1 MKLWK
6 RRSEGEAPP
15 APLEVR
21 ARHEACHAIVSLAL
35 DLEVKS
41 LDVISEGPYGG
52 NTSWLPAMPLLKEVN
67 TPRGRADRQLEFMT
81 VIVAPY
87 VGTRGID
94 ADLELSCSKDLSDA
108 RALAS
113 EIVKAGTA
121 PLPLADPLTVENL
134 LHLAESQAGQLLTE
148 YRDFVDDLTKLLID
162 TGGQYK
168 LGRHEL
174 VPLGGRM
181 ARHHAEMTQRPADC

>member
-52 NTSWLPAMPLLKEVN
+52 NT
-67 TPRGRADRQLEFMT
+67 PRGRADRQLEFMT

-94 ADLELSCSKDLSDA
+94 DNLKLSCSEDLSEA

-121 PLPLADPLTVENL
+121 RLPLADPLTVENL
-134 LHLAESQAGQLLTE
+134 LHLAESQARELLTE
-148 YRDFVDDLTKLLID
+148 YRDFVDELTKLLID